1 MDFFFNAD
9 ISHAWLTLSTDNWQT
24 STNGHLSTM
33 ATSLQRPFFLADSQ
47 TLTLV
52 LNLSTTTT
60 IFCPKRGCCAEV
72 QLLFR
77 SCRVYNQL
85 CWSKICNFHL
95 LLSSH
100 PARCPLMYLAKNIVV
115 LCCSS
120 GIQNLGFLETDH
132 PPIPKSTLSLT
143 SHLGQNV
150 GLGEG

>member
-1 MDFFFNAD
+1 
-9 ISHAWLTLSTDNWQT
+9 
-24 STNGHLSTM
+24 M
-33 ATSLQRPFFLADSQ
+33 ATSLQRPLFLADSPYIDSCFKP
-47 TLTLV
+47 LYNDHHL
-52 LNLSTTTT
+52 L
-60 IFCPKRGCCAEV
+60 PKRGCCAEV

-77 SCRVYNQL
+77 SCHVAASPVYNQL

-115 LCCSS
+115 LCCS
-120 GIQNLGFLETDH
+120 GIQMLRINLGFLETEH
-132 PPIPKSTLSLT
+132 PPSPKSTLSLT